1 MPRGLARDHE
11 DKRAAIRAG
20 AASYFAAHGF
30 DRASMAGAARACG
43 VSKALLYHYHAS
55 KEALLF
61 DILDT
66 HLSGLVTVVE
76 RVGGVDPQ
84 ARLRGLVRAV
94 LMAYRDSDSEHRLQ
108 LEALTAL
115 PPDQQAVLRGHQR
128 RLVEMLSGALGAA
141 SPALGGDRLHAT
153 TMSVFGM
160 LNWFFLW
167 HRPGRG
173 ISREDYAALVT
184 DLVLGGL
191 PGLVH
196 GPRHVGGNALRGS
209 PN

>member
-11 DKRAAIRAG
+11 DKRAAIRKG
-20 AASYFAAHGF
+20 AAGYFAEHGF
-30 DRASMAGAARACG
+30 DRASMAGAAKACG

-66 HLSGLVTVVE
+66 HLSDLVAVVSE
-76 RVGGVDPQ
+76 VQEAAPDI
-84 ARLRGLVRAV
+84 RLKALIHAI
-94 LMAYRDSDSEHRLQ
+94 LMAYRDADAEHRLQ
-108 LEALTAL
+108 LDALNAL
-115 PPDQQAVLRGHQR
+115 DPGQRARLRAHQR
-128 RLVEMLSGALGAA
+128 RLVETLAA
-141 SPALGGDRLHAT
+141 SLAALRPGLQGDRLQAA

-173 ISREDYAALVT
+173 ITREAYA
-184 DLVLGGL
+184 DLVADLALGGL
-191 PGLVH
+191 SGVPL
-196 GPRHVGGNALRGS
+196 
-209 PN
+209 